1 MKKKNFDN
9 ANLEGAD
16 FSGQD
21 LAGASFY
28 EADLTGANCDG
39 ANLEGVNFG
48 RAYLTRA
55 SMRGANLDGA
65 GFYEVTLDYADLTDA
80 HIDIGGDTWNSSS
93 RYAKF
98 VRATI
103 DHGALAWLGL
113 HGSLHGADLTGM
125 FILVEENRAD
135 WDCFKDTPLVHN
147 EAGEFGYWWSVD
159 DKRFGHAALDLS
171 DPAAANEFTRSEYE
185 ALVRGIE
192 KGEAWGQAELISFRS
207 DYKRDQH
214 EALKQAIQGD
224 IHMPD

>member
-28 EADLTGANCDG
+28 EADLTGANFDG

-55 SMRGANLDGA
+55 SMRGTNLDGA

-125 FILVEENRAD
+125 FILVEESRA
-135 WDCFKDTPLVHN
+135 DCFKDTHLVHN

-185 ALVRGIE
+185 ALVRAIE